1 MVNRLWCET
10 AVPILWRDPWSY
22 SEERIQL
29 SSVLVKSTLFDY
41 LSFCRS
47 INVNTINSIISIGS
61 TLAYNQFIM
70 QQEFYYFFMK
80 KCPKLKYLNTK
91 SIKHQIFYFPE
102 AKTCLGSLCEL
113 EFDTSIDS
121 TYFYGLSRFCQ
132 RIQKLVIINMSTKLN
147 HGVVKLIEVQKSLK
161 HFEWKDCFYD
171 EYFAKDDDPYEQ
183 ILLVLEKKAGSLNY
197 LRLSFQYVLN
207 YEHTLLLEILPKFYK
222 LKILIIDHYLL
233 LNKEQ
238 LEQPEKLEKQP
249 ELEIL
254 NIECN
259 RLNTVSNI
267 IKNSGGRLKKILFK
281 PYSISDFETA
291 DENFNESSLNFIR
304 IVYENCPSIEYL
316 SILFS
321 PTKENF
327 TELEKL
333 LKRCQNLKSLL
344 ILIFDTNFN
353 DYEDHLKYGEELLK
367 ILIRSAPT
375 NFKEIICD
383 SEFKFSLKMMEE
395 FLVNWKD
402 RRALTIFT
410 VIDPSS
416 EEVNFTELIN
426 KHKSNGVVKKFKYDN
441 PIYDLC

>member
-1 MVNRLWCET
+1 
-10 AVPILWRDPWSY
+10 
-22 SEERIQL
+22 
-29 SSVLVKSTLFDY
+29 
-41 LSFCRS
+41 
-47 INVNTINSIISIGS
+47 
-61 TLAYNQFIM
+61 M
-70 QQEFYYFFMK
+70 QQEFYYFFIK

-132 RIQKLVIINMSTKLN
+132 RIQKLVIINKDTKLN

-161 HFEWKDCFYD
+161 HFEWKDCFYG
-171 EYFAKDDDPYEQ
+171 EYFAKDDPYEQ
-183 ILLVLEKKAGSLNY
+183 ILIVLEKKAGSLNY

-222 LKILIIDHYLL
+222 LKILIIDHYLR

-238 LEQPEKLEKQP
+238 LEQSEKLEKQP

-254 NIECN
+254 NVERN

-281 PYSISDFETA
+281 PYSTSDFETA

-344 ILIFDTNFN
+344 ILIFDTSFN

-416 EEVNFTELIN
+416 IIEEDFTELIN
-426 KHKSNGVVKKFKYDN
+426 KHKSNGVVKKFIYDN
-441 PIYDLC
+441 PIHDL

>member
-1 MVNRLWCET
+1 
-10 AVPILWRDPWSY
+10 
-22 SEERIQL
+22 
-29 SSVLVKSTLFDY
+29 
-41 LSFCRS
+41 
-47 INVNTINSIISIGS
+47 
-61 TLAYNQFIM
+61 M
-70 QQEFYYFFMK
+70 QQEFYYFFIK

-132 RIQKLVIINMSTKLN
+132 RIQKLVIINKDTKLN

-161 HFEWKDCFYD
+161 HFEWKDCFYG
-171 EYFAKDDDPYEQ
+171 EYFAKDDPYEQ
-183 ILLVLEKKAGSLNY
+183 ILIVLEKKAGSLNY

-222 LKILIIDHYLL
+222 LKILIIDHYLR

-238 LEQPEKLEKQP
+238 LEQSEKLEKQP

-254 NIECN
+254 NVERN

-281 PYSISDFETA
+281 PYSTSDFETA
-291 DENFNESSLNFIR
+291 DENFNESSLNFIH
-304 IVYENCPSIEYL
+304 
-316 SILFS
+316 
-321 PTKENF
+321 
-327 TELEKL
+327 
-333 LKRCQNLKSLL
+333 
-344 ILIFDTNFN
+344 
-353 DYEDHLKYGEELLK
+353 HLKYGEELLK

-416 EEVNFTELIN
+416 IIEEDFTELIN
-426 KHKSNGVVKKFKYDN
+426 KHKSNG
-441 PIYDLC
+441 